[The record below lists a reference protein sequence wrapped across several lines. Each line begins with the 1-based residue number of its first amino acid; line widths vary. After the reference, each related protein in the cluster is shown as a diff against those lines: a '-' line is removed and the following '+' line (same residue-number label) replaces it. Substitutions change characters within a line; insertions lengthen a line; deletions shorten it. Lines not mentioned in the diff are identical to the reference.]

1 MIPVVKDVVL
11 VGAGHAH
18 VQVLRGFGMKPVPGL
33 RLTLITREI
42 DTPYSGMLPG
52 LIAGHYD
59 FDDVHIDTG
68 PLARFAGARL
78 YQSEMTGLDLANRTI
93 TCSDRPPVPFDIL
106 SINTGSTPGGAAITG
121 VAANAIPVKPIDRF
135 LRHFEA
141 ARTRVVAS
149 GGRSRIGVVGGG
161 AAGVELVLSLE
172 ARLRRDI
179 SASGGD
185 ETALRMMLLSG
196 ASSIVPSLPV
206 GASNRLLRIL
216 GARGIEVLTDTRV
229 SSINGCKIGI
239 EGADPIELDEVFWA
253 TQAAPGEW
261 LGDNGLGINAA
272 GFIAVR
278 DTLQSVS
285 HPDIFA
291 AGDVASMTDRDLPK
305 SGVYAVRQGPVLA
318 DNLRRH
324 LAGRP
329 LRRYRPQ
336 SSALYLVSTG
346 ERHAVG
352 ARNAISF
359 EGDWVWRWKDRIDR
373 KFMSK
378 FYHLPE
384 MQAVTTELSSGI
396 VDKDAQGVVSAAG
409 MRCGGCGAKVGADV
423 LKRALGRIHP
433 AERSDVIIG
442 LDAPDDAAIV
452 DIGGGKH
459 TVQTVDHFRAF
470 IDDPYTFGRI
480 AANHALGDIY
490 AMGAEPQT
498 ALAIA
503 TVPYGL
509 ERKIEADLLDMM
521 TGANETLSAEGCALV
536 GGHSGEGAELALG
549 FAITGAVGAGAALRK
564 SGLCPGDA
572 LILTK
577 PIGTGTILAA
587 DMRGNAKA
595 RWLMSALR
603 EMTVSNRTAAAI
615 LGQHGVTAAT
625 DITGFGLLGH
635 LVEMARASAVD
646 VRLRLFDIPLLDGA
660 LETAR
665 RGILSSLHPQNL
677 RQQRS
682 VTNAEQAAAD
692 PTFPLLFDPQTA
704 GGLLASVPS
713 DRAESCVRELRIA
726 GYDRAAVI
734 GTVLRLSGAT
744 EPIAIDLEP
753 SE

>member
-1 MIPVVKDVVL
+1 MAVSEPGGKMIPVVKDVVL

-196 ASSIVPSLPV
+196 ASSIVPLLPV

-378 FYHLPE
+378 FNHLPE

-480 AANHALGDIY
+480 AANHALGDIH

-509 ERKIEADLLDMM
+509 ERKVEADLLGYDDRRQRDPQRGRLRARWR
-521 TGANETLSAEGCALV
+521 TFRRGSGACAGFCHYGCGRGGRGTTQERPLSRRRPDPDETHRHRN
-536 GGHSGEGAELALG
+536 HSGGRHARQCEGTLANVSAAGDDGLEPDG
-549 FAITGAVGAGAALRK
+549 SRYPRAAWRDCGHRYHRIRSARASGRDGAGERSRCQVAPFRHTSTRRSARDGASRYFVFVAPAEPSAAALRHECRTG
-564 SGLCPGDA
+564 SRRSNVSIA
-572 LILTK
+572 L
-577 PIGTGTILAA
+577 
-587 DMRGNAKA
+587 
-595 RWLMSALR
+595 
-603 EMTVSNRTAAAI
+603 
-615 LGQHGVTAAT
+615 
-625 DITGFGLLGH
+625 
-635 LVEMARASAVD
+635 
-646 VRLRLFDIPLLDGA
+646 
-660 LETAR
+660 
-665 RGILSSLHPQNL
+665 
-677 RQQRS
+677 
-682 VTNAEQAAAD
+682 
-692 PTFPLLFDPQTA
+692 
-704 GGLLASVPS
+704 
-713 DRAESCVRELRIA
+713 
-726 GYDRAAVI
+726 
-734 GTVLRLSGAT
+734 
-744 EPIAIDLEP
+744 
-753 SE
+753 